1 MSNDIHRT
9 HGLATLAILQATEAA
24 QERLTPEQI
33 AEVKSRV
40 DDGSGRLALF
50 VTNDGQNIHIE
61 LSLIPSEHKSVF
73 TKTLLTLDGPVIAA
87 AATPGSVRVVDR
99 GAMN

>member
-24 QERLTPEQI
+24 HKRLTPEQI
-33 AEVKSRV
+33 EQINRRLS
-40 DDGSGRLALF
+40 DGSGRIALF
-50 VTNDGQNIHIE
+50 VTNDGHAVHVE
-61 LSLIPSEHKSVF
+61 LSLIPANSESPFSQKILS
-73 TKTLLTLDGPVIAA
+73 LDGPVIAA
-87 AATPGSVRVVDR
+87 AAVPGSVTVVDR